1 MSAVRITIDADD
13 RRTRKVVEAVCAV
26 YDDVEV
32 ADARTD
38 PVAADRLD
46 RLVCC
51 GSVTP
56 VVEANGLLL
65 TAPNPAEAL
74 LALRRVHVTA

>member
-1 MSAVRITIDADD
+1 MAAIRITIDADD
-13 RRTRKVVEAVCAV
+13 RRTRRLVETLRAA

-32 ADARTD
+32 VDARFD
-38 PVAADRLD
+38 PDAADRLD

-56 VVEANGLLL
+56 VVEAGGLLL

-74 LALRRVHVTA
+74 LALRRAG